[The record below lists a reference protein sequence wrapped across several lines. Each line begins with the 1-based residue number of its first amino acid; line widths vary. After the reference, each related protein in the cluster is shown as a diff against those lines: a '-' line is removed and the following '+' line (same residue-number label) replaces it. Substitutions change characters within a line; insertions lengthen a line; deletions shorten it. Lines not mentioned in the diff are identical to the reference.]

1 MIGNNLFVLK
11 TILVL
16 GKKVISRVPQ
26 GSVLGSF
33 LFNIFINDLF
43 LFFSKSNL
51 SNYDDNNRLC
61 ASAYQGSQI
70 I

>member
-26 GSVLGSF
+26 GSVLGSL

-51 SNYDDNNRLC
+51 SNYDDNNRLY